1 MSKKK
6 GLELVIK
13 QKFLQNFIKLSKFT
27 SKNATVLSIRFF
39 LGSVF
44 HRLNDINKN
53 YLLKPWESILIY
65 FKSYIFLD
73 TIMKLTYRWFQLV
86 YYNNS
91 KIRFFIVLS
100 KTSFFNYYHKD
111 KYAPH
116 RFSTWNSTIISY
128 HRSSTLQN
136 KVMNW
141 SIREASLIQRPV
153 RSFSVY
159 E

>member
-1 MSKKK
+1 MYA
-6 GLELVIK
+6 LELVIK

-73 TIMKLTYRWFQLV
+73 TIMKLTYRWF
-86 YYNNS
+86 
-91 KIRFFIVLS
+91 
-100 KTSFFNYYHKD
+100 
-111 KYAPH
+111 H
-116 RFSTWNSTIISY
+116 RYIYIDGCFTIIIPK
-128 HRSSTLQN
+128 LD
-136 KVMNW
+136 
-141 SIREASLIQRPV
+141 
-153 RSFSVY
+153 FS
-159 E
+159 